1 MCPEGRFTRHW
12 FGIRFHAGC
21 ALCVLNKHGGF
32 GSDYLS
38 GDCFYGLRFGSV
50 SVMQFL
56 RQGESAMRKKQT
68 RQESSPIHKQTHY
81 KWCVSSSLNIVCA
94 CCHLICCVTAKVVC
108 VCVLI
113 LVCWLNKCDLL
124 WESGVAPV
132 MRHSLAR
139 SCTRVSR
146 PPHDP
151 LQSEWWM
158 IP

>member
-1 MCPEGRFTRHW
+1 MPV
-12 FGIRFHAGC
+12 
-21 ALCVLNKHGGF
+21 VLSAYWTSMGVLGQIIWVEIVF
-32 GSDYLS
+32 MV
-38 GDCFYGLRFGSV
+38 YGLVQLAWCSFSDRV
-50 SVMQFL
+50 SQ
-56 RQGESAMRKKQT
+56 RWENKQT

-132 MRHSLAR
+132 MRLSLAR

-151 LQSEWWM
+151 LQSLSLTS
-158 IP
+158 IFLHINL